1 MYGQNIHLFVY
12 LSIYTIK
19 PIKYKL
25 MSEIDRLRTR
35 LKNVQRNVIEYR
47 VTVAETK
54 DLLSISSYL
63 HLVANS

>member
-1 MYGQNIHLFVY
+1 
-12 LSIYTIK
+12 
-19 PIKYKL
+19 